1 MDALHYEDYAFDKLT
16 LSGRSFPGRIFEQ
29 CTFTRCDLSGCD
41 FAKSKFIEC
50 TFTGC
55 DLSMIKWRGAS
66 LQHVVLVECKVMGVD
81 LSACSEML
89 FSVHF
94 DRCVLDHSVLVKR
107 RMPKTGFVKCSLK
120 GVDFSE
126 ADLSQA
132 ILDDCDLQDAVF
144 ERTDLRKAD
153 LATAFNFR
161 IDPRSND
168 LRGARFSLQG
178 ALELLNCFGV
188 VVE

>member
-1 MDALHYEDYAFDKLT
+1 
-16 LSGRSFPGRIFEQ
+16 
-29 CTFTRCDLSGCD
+29 
-41 FAKSKFIEC
+41 
-50 TFTGC
+50 
-55 DLSMIKWRGAS
+55 
-66 LQHVVLVECKVMGVD
+66 
-81 LSACSEML
+81 ML
-89 FSVHF
+89 FSVRF

-107 RMPKTGFVKCSLK
+107 RMSKTRFVKCALK

-126 ADLSQA
+126 ADLSQT
-132 ILDDCDLQDAVF
+132 ILDGCDLQDAVF

-153 LATAFNFR
+153 LTAAFNFR

-168 LRGARFSLQG
+168 LRGARFSAQG

>member
-1 MDALHYEDYAFDKLT
+1 MQSDGREFFGMLGDVGVLH
-16 LSGRSFPGRIFEQ
+16 
-29 CTFTRCDLSGCD
+29 
-41 FAKSKFIEC
+41 
-50 TFTGC
+50 
-55 DLSMIKWRGAS
+55 
-66 LQHVVLVECKVMGVD
+66 
-81 LSACSEML
+81 
-89 FSVHF
+89 
-94 DRCVLDHSVLVKR
+94 RCVLDHSVLVKR

-132 ILDDCDLQDAVF
+132 ILDDYNIAGRRVRADRF
-144 ERTDLRKAD
+144 LRKAD